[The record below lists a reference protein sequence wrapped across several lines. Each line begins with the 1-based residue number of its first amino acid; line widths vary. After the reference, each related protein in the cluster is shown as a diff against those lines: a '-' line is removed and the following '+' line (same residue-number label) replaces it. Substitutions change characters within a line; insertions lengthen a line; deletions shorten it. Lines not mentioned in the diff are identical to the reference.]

1 METRS
6 GFCVT
11 DRRRVLLGA
20 GAVGLAGLWGR
31 IGAAEAVQDV
41 FARTTVSVAEFGARA
56 EPGRDNTA
64 AIQAAIDAVEK
75 GGGGTVVIPGRYK
88 CGTLVISGN
97 GVRLQ
102 GQSGWLVDCLLAI
115 RPEARNVRIDDL
127 GIVDTSGNP
136 SRYLMEVSGRDCT
149 FDNLSLVKDP
159 IAGGV
164 QMYLRQTSSGCRFTG
179 LRLKGSNGIIMAGR
193 DHSFENF
200 ELESTM
206 SKKLGGD
213 DAFAIDAVD
222 GVTEN
227 ITIRNGVV
235 RGYGSMISFGS
246 AIGTEKGGNGSG
258 IVRNVTVENVTGDRC
273 TRIAFFKPGALI
285 YDFRNGVV
293 EHVVLRN
300 VTLSD
305 PGGYSFRTGIYVI
318 AGRGATIRD
327 IEATGIKIVA
337 RAMDRGVA
345 TTSAIQIYLM
355 DIGAPSTIEDV
366 SLQLSFTDPH
376 SGAPHGRDAPGY
388 PIDYVAQIEKQNP
401 ARGSIA
407 NVTLDVEGR
416 GASFG
421 GILVG
426 SGLDGAVD
434 LKRAHLTRVVSD
446 PKTTL
451 GAAGIWSESRLHLGD
466 VAIEAVK
473 GPRFSGRAFS
483 NRPR

>member
-1 METRS
+1 
-6 GFCVT
+6 
-11 DRRRVLLGA
+11 
-20 GAVGLAGLWGR
+20 
-31 IGAAEAVQDV
+31 
-41 FARTTVSVAEFGARA
+41 
-56 EPGRDNTA
+56 
-64 AIQAAIDAVEK
+64 
-75 GGGGTVVIPGRYK
+75 
-88 CGTLVISGN
+88 
-97 GVRLQ
+97 VRLQ
-102 GQSGWLVDCLLAI
+102 GQSGWLVDCLLVI
-115 RPEARNVRIDDL
+115 RPEARNIQLADV
-127 GIVDTSGNP
+127 GIVNTTRNP
-136 SRYLMEVSGRDCT
+136 SAYLVDVSGRDCS

-179 LRLKGSNGIIMAGR
+179 LKLKGSNGIIMAGR

-235 RGYGSMISFGS
+235 RGYGSMVSFGS

-273 TRIAFFKPGALI
+273 TRMAFLKPGALI

-300 VTLSD
+300 ITLSD
-305 PGGYSFRTGIYVI
+305 PDGYSFRTGIYLI

-327 IEATGIKIVA
+327 IEATGIKIMA

-345 TTSAIQIYLM
+345 TTSAIQIYLI
-355 DIGAPSTIEDV
+355 DLGAASTIEDV
-366 SLQLSFTDPH
+366 SLQLSFTDPY

-388 PIDYVAQIEKQNP
+388 PIDYVVQVEKQNP
-401 ARGSIA
+401 AKGSIA
-407 NVTLDVEGR
+407 RVTLDVDGR

-426 SGLDGAVD
+426 GGLDGAVD

-451 GAAGIWSESRLHLGD
+451 GAAGIWSESQLRLGD

-473 GPRFSGRAFS
+473 GPRFAGRAFS
-483 NRPR
+483 SRRP